1 MKRLTKA
8 DAAPTFIA
16 KDYLGNAIDL
26 GNYSDFKVLLS
37 FFRGATCP
45 FCNLRLNQLIHAY
58 PEFEK
63 KGIEIIA
70 IFAASGSEIL
80 AHGGDRVCPFPIVAD
95 PALEIY
101 MKYAV
106 EKSSLGMIRT
116 LIKPLKMIRVMFS
129 GYFNLN
135 SVSDRPIVPADFLID
150 RDQNIHTAY
159 YGSDF
164 GDHTPVK
171 DILDWK
177 S

>member
-1 MKRLTKA
+1 
-8 DAAPTFIA
+8 
-16 KDYLGNAIDL
+16 
-26 GNYSDFKVLLS
+26 
-37 FFRGATCP
+37 
-45 FCNLRLNQLIHAY
+45 
-58 PEFEK
+58 
-63 KGIEIIA
+63 
-70 IFAASGSEIL
+70 
-80 AHGGDRVCPFPIVAD
+80 
-95 PALEIY
+95 

-171 DILDWK
+171 DILD
-177 S
+177 